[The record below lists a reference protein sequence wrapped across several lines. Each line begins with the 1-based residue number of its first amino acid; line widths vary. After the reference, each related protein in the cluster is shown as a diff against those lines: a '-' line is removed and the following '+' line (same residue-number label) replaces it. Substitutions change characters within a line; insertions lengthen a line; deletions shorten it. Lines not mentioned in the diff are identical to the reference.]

1 MTRIPSSFFRAPAHP
16 RPAAGAG
23 PRHFA
28 WLLGCALLI
37 VAGALSP
44 AISAADADAPASII
58 NATTGQSN
66 AASVVPIA
74 VCPPSTPVRA
84 TCAAQI
90 LGVRGSGTFVHPR
103 LRRPA
108 SPYRLRLPR
117 TRGSRAAT
125 AAIAAAAEPQP
136 GTPAYLQQAYD
147 LSYLS
152 ETAGTTTTI
161 AIVDAFDDPTAESD
175 LAAYRSE
182 FGLSPCTS
190 DSGCF
195 NEYNQNGGT
204 DYPTGFPTG
213 TPNTDWELETSIDL
227 DAVSALCP
235 NCHIDLI
242 EANSDQVT
250 DLAAAQAEAGSLPGV
265 TVISDSWDVA
275 LSGWNAREFA
285 SSGQY
290 SFQGITTIAASGDLG
305 YPGAHSNDFPAA
317 LPGVTAAGGTT
328 LVPASTNGVQSV
340 REFTETAWSGAG
352 SGCNAAVS
360 RPTWQTTTTG
370 CNGRSYSDVSADAD
384 PETGM
389 QVYDS
394 ANPGNP
400 WVVAGGTSL
409 ASPLIAA
416 YYAVIGS
423 AGQGPSWPYLNA
435 SSLNDPSTGS
445 NNSYN
450 GSGNSCTAT
459 LSSICNSGPGYDGP
473 TGVGSISGAVAS
485 GAPGIAGPGTNGSYT
500 QSVTADT
507 AQLQGGVYPNGSD
520 TTYWWEYGTT
530 TSYGQQTAT
539 TDAGAGS
546 APQSVTGFLTGL
558 QPATTYHY
566 RLVAQNSALQTE
578 YGYDFTFTT
587 PPSSTSSPTQSSAP
601 TQPPATT
608 TTSSPPVTVPTGPG
622 STAGSTLAAPDIT
635 RVQVA
640 AAGANNATITGTI
653 ATHGAETTYG
663 LSYGPTAAL
672 GRRVSSSLTASSSQA
687 ANVSWNLRNLSPGKT
702 YYLRAVVSNAAGS
715 SESTVI
721 AFRTSPV
728 TITRIAIHGNQ
739 LQVLLR
745 CYGSAPC
752 RVRLQGRSGN
762 RVFGVGQVSVRGNRS
777 QTVTLKLSRAF
788 QTLSPRGKRAAKLVV
803 LSSWNGVTATVSK
816 TI

>member
-1 MTRIPSSFFRAPAHP
+1 MTRIPSSFFRALARP
-16 RPAAGAG
+16 RPAAGAV
-23 PRHFA
+23 PRPFA
-28 WLLGCALLI
+28 WLLGFALLI

-44 AISAADADAPASII
+44 AISAAYADAPASII
-58 NATTGQSN
+58 NATTGQSD

-74 VCPPSTPVRA
+74 ACAPSTPVRA

-117 TRGSRAAT
+117 ARGSRAAT

-136 GTPAYLQQAYD
+136 GTPAYFQQAYD

-161 AIVDAFDDPTAESD
+161 AIVDAFDDPTAASD

-195 NEYNQNGGT
+195 NEYDQTGGT
-204 DYPTGFPTG
+204 NYPTGT
-213 TPNTDWELETSIDL
+213 NTDWELETSIDL

-265 TVISDSWDVA
+265 TVISDSWDVS

-290 SFQGITTIAASGDLG
+290 SFPGITTIAASGDYG
-305 YPGAHSNDFPAA
+305 YPGAHNNDFPAA
-317 LPGVTAAGGTT
+317 LPDVTAAGGTT
-328 LVPASTNGVQSV
+328 LVPASTNGVQNV

-352 SGCNAAVS
+352 SGCNFAVTK
-360 RPTWQTTTTG
+360 PAWQTDTG
-370 CNGRSYSDVSADAD
+370 CKGRSYSDVSADAD

-435 SSLNDPSTGS
+435 SALNDPSTGS
-445 NNSYN
+445 NNNYN

-459 LSSICNSGPGYDGP
+459 LSYICNSGPGYDGP

-530 TSYGQQTAT
+530 TSYGQQTSP

-546 APQSVTGFLTGL
+546 TPQSVTGFLTAL

-587 PPSSTSSPTQSSAP
+587 APSSTSSPTQSSPA
-601 TQPPATT
+601 TQPPTTT

-622 STAGSTLAAPDIT
+622 STGGSTLTAPDIT

-640 AAGANNATITGTI
+640 AAGANNATISATI
-653 ATHGAETTYG
+653 ATHGAETTYA

-739 LQVLLR
+739 LQILLR

>member
-1 MTRIPSSFFRAPAHP
+1 MTRIPSSFFRAPARSH
-16 RPAAGAG
+16 PAAGAV
-23 PRHFA
+23 PRPFA

-44 AISAADADAPASII
+44 AIGAAYADAPASII
-58 NATTGQSN
+58 NATTGQSD

-74 VCPPSTPVRA
+74 ACPPSTPVRA

-103 LRRPA
+103 LRQPA
-108 SPYRLRLPR
+108 SPYRFRAPR
-117 TRGSRAAT
+117 ARGSHAA
-125 AAIAAAAEPQP
+125 AAAVAAAAEPQP

-152 ETAGTTTTI
+152 QTAGTTTTI

-175 LAAYRSE
+175 LAAYRSK
-182 FGLSPCTS
+182 FGLAPCAPGN
-190 DSGCF
+190 GCF
-195 NEYNQNGGT
+195 SEYDQTGGN
-204 DYPTGFPTG
+204 DYPTA
-213 TPNTDWELETSIDL
+213 TDSNWELETSIDL

-242 EANSDQVT
+242 EANSNQVT

-265 TVISDSWDVA
+265 TVISDSWDLA
-275 LSGWNAREFA
+275 LSGWQAREFA

-290 SFQGITTIAASGDLG
+290 SFQGITTIAASGDAG
-305 YPGAHSNDFPAA
+305 YPGGHYNDFPAA
-317 LPGVTAAGGTT
+317 LPDVTAAGGTT

-352 SGCNAAVS
+352 SGCNWAVS
-360 RPTWQTTTTG
+360 QPRWQPNTG
-370 CNGRSYSDVSADAD
+370 CNGRSYTDISADAD
-384 PETGM
+384 PDTGM

-394 ANPGNP
+394 AAGSNP

-409 ASPLIAA
+409 ASPMIAA
-416 YYAVIGS
+416 YYAVVGS

-435 SSLNDPSTGS
+435 SALNDPSTGS
-445 NNSYN
+445 NNNYN
-450 GSGNSCTAT
+450 SSGNSCTAT
-459 LSSICNSGPGYDGP
+459 LSYICNSGPGYDGP
-473 TGVGSISGAVAS
+473 TGIGSISGAVAP
-485 GAPGIAGPGTNGSYT
+485 GAPGIAGPGTNGSYAE
-500 QSVTADT
+500 SVTADT
-507 AQLQGGVYPNGSD
+507 AQLQGGVYPNGSN

-530 TSYGQQTAT
+530 TSYGQQTPV

-546 APQSVTGFLTGL
+546 TPQSVTGFLTGL

-566 RLVAQNSALQTE
+566 RLVAQNSVGTE
-578 YGYDFTFTT
+578 YGYDFTFTIA
-587 PPSSTSSPTQSSAP
+587 PSSTSSPAQSSPA

-608 TTSSPPVTVPTGPG
+608 TTSGPTVSVATGSG
-622 STAGSTLAAPDIT
+622 STGGSTLTAPDVT
-635 RVQVA
+635 RVRVA
-640 AAGANNATITGTI
+640 AAGANNATISGTV
-653 ATHGAETTYG
+653 ATHGAETTYA

-739 LQVLLR
+739 LQILLR

-777 QTVTLKLSRAF
+777 HTVTLKLSRAF
-788 QTLSPRGKRAAKLVV
+788 QTLSPRGKRAAKLLV

>member
-1 MTRIPSSFFRAPAHP
+1 M
-16 RPAAGAG
+16 
-23 PRHFA
+23 
-28 WLLGCALLI
+28 
-37 VAGALSP
+37 
-44 AISAADADAPASII
+44 
-58 NATTGQSN
+58 
-66 AASVVPIA
+66 
-74 VCPPSTPVRA
+74 
-84 TCAAQI
+84 
-90 LGVRGSGTFVHPR
+90 RGSGTFVHPR

-360 RPTWQTTTTG
+360 RPTWQTATTG

-546 APQSVTGFLTGL
+546 APQSGDRLPHRPSARDDLPLPARGSELSPADRVRLRLHVHDPSVFDELTHAELCADPAAGDHHDQ
-558 QPATTYHY
+558 QPAGHRADRPGEHR
-566 RLVAQNSALQTE
+566 RLDAHRA
-578 YGYDFTFTT
+578 GHH
-587 PPSSTSSPTQSSAP
+587 
-601 TQPPATT
+601 
-608 TTSSPPVTVPTGPG
+608 
-622 STAGSTLAAPDIT
+622 AGSGRRSRRQQRDDQRHDRDSRGRDDYA
-635 RVQVA
+635 
-640 AAGANNATITGTI
+640 
-653 ATHGAETTYG
+653 